1 MSAENARV
9 KVVVRLRPPADPST
23 NASDTIKVFPEQ
35 PGLLNIRW
43 LWRSICAIGRIS
55 SLTNKCGRSKSSD
68 DADPTQREFL
78 FDGAEGTD
86 ATQSVR
92 TLFGPHPFAA
102 FAHRRR
108 VPSCRRCS
116 TATVNHRRA
125 SFRTCACLCRPL
137 RPPLPTTAQVDHVLE
152 GYNACIF
159 AYGQARAAPTQPAP
173 IARPRTQDT
182 LPSLLIPETHRR
194 APRRR
199 RGGLRHDP
207 RPLRTYHGRRGAVT
221 VSAAVVTCNP
231 HRRRHRI
238 GRTIRTRRF

>member
-1 MSAENARV
+1 MQLEGSPHSQTSAAGASLQTTQIQHKENSYLMV
-9 KVVVRLRPPADPST
+9 QK
-23 NASDTIKVFPEQ
+23 EQ
-35 PGLLNIRW
+35 MQLNRSERYFSPIRCCFC
-43 LWRSICAIGRIS
+43 SPC
-55 SLTNKCGRSKSSD
+55 
-68 DADPTQREFL
+68 DA
-78 FDGAEGTD
+78 
-86 ATQSVR
+86 
-92 TLFGPHPFAA
+92 
-102 FAHRRR
+102 
-108 VPSCRRCS
+108 PSCRRCS

-182 LPSLLIPETHRR
+182 LPRLLIPETHRR

-207 RPLRTYHGRRGAVT
+207 RPLRTYHGRRGAVI

-238 GRTIRTRRF
+238 GRTIITTRF

>member
-1 MSAENARV
+1 MQLEGSPHSQSSAAGASLQTTQIQHNENSYLMVQKEQMQLNRSERYSSPICLLLLLTMRCA
-9 KVVVRLRPPADPST
+9 VVQAMFDRYCQPQ
-23 NASDTIKVFPEQ
+23 ASVI
-35 PGLLNIRW
+35 
-43 LWRSICAIGRIS
+43 SI
-55 SLTNKCGRSKSSD
+55 
-68 DADPTQREFL
+68 
-78 FDGAEGTD
+78 
-86 ATQSVR
+86 
-92 TLFGPHPFAA
+92 
-102 FAHRRR
+102 
-108 VPSCRRCS
+108 
-116 TATVNHRRA
+116 
-125 SFRTCACLCRPL
+125 CACLCRPL

-238 GRTIRTRRF
+238 GRTIITRRF